1 MVMLKRNGLIVTV
14 NPMVCIQRLVIL
26 AEYFLSP
33 IHCSLDDYWNG
44 GDGIA
49 CSVGEIHWLLSIQI
63 YESTKRLRKYND
75 KEIFHKKRQIF
86 RQ

>member
-14 NPMVCIQRLVIL
+14 NPMVCIQRLVKL
-26 AEYFLSP
+26 TDSFLNLSNP
-33 IHCSLDDYWNG
+33 TLDDYWNG

-63 YESTKRLRKYND
+63 YESTKRFRKYNG